1 MFVKNGGHEDLWN
14 YRMDPDETPCEW
26 RIVKEVQK
34 EYGLEAKMKSVAGIM
49 TTEIMNQS
57 HDCTV
62 MSICCWKDA
71 L

>member
-1 MFVKNGGHEDLWN
+1 
-14 YRMDPDETPCEW
+14 MDPDETPCEW

-62 MSICCWKDA
+62 MSIRCWKDA

>member
-1 MFVKNGGHEDLWN
+1 
-14 YRMDPDETPCEW
+14 MDPDETPCEW

-62 MSICCWKDA
+62 MSIWRVCDHRPSSRA
-71 L
+71 Y